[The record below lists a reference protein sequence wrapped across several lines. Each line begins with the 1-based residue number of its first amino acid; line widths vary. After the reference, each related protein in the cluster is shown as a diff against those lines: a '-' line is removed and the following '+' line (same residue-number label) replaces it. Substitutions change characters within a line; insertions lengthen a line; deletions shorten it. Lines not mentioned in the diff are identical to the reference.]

1 MILFRMQNI
10 NQKIIS
16 GLEVMEFFFTN
27 QWQWDIKNA
36 DALQTVLCPKDKEV
50 LVLNMARLLDIYL
63 DKKIIG
69 FVSFFS
75 LFSGWKFLVII

>member
-1 MILFRMQNI
+1 MILFRMRNI

-50 LVLNMARLLDIYL
+50 LVDNMARLLDIYL
-63 DKKIIG
+63 DKKSSVL
-69 FVSFFS
+69 FRSF
-75 LFSGWKFLVII
+75 LYLVNENFLK